1 MFSPTCYEMDARRH
15 LHGVLLLWIPCPG
28 CPAVVDIPP
37 IKQGCK
43 LRVHGH
49 LECTACGGDGGG
61 KTNTLQGVSSSAQSL
76 PAAPGWR
83 LFARGVDWPERLW
96 SQPCTL
102 PVCAPT
108 PTPALT
114 ACSLAMCSRG
124 SVSWA
129 STGPTTACR

>member
-96 SQPCTL
+96 SQPCTDRKSTRL
-102 PVCAPT
+102 NSSHVAISYAVFC
-108 PTPALT
+108 LT
-114 ACSLAMCSRG
+114 KK
-124 SVSWA
+124 
-129 STGPTTACR
+129 TQTTYINCKTT